1 MQRSVEY
8 KANSLA
14 IFALAK
20 IRLDQALAD
29 KSWTGAPVEQTGA
42 YQDLPPALILDLD
55 ETLIDNSRFQAWMIM
70 NDKVFTAT
78 GLDPVREFRQSRRR
92 FPARSTS
99 SSTPNRKA

>member
-14 IFALAK
+14 VFALAK

-29 KSWTGAPVEQTGA
+29 KSWTGAPVEQTGN

-55 ETLIDNSRFQAWMIM
+55 ETADGQFALP
-70 NDKVFTAT
+70 
-78 GLDPVREFRQSRRR
+78 GLDDHERQGVHPKVWTEFVNSDESRGDPRR
-92 FPARSTS
+92 ARLPQIRR
-99 SSTPNRKA
+99 TPRA